1 MRTTKRIP
9 AAGVIEQLADEPYRF
24 QLSQAVRLL
33 LRWLGQQ
40 GVSYEQA
47 MTEVLRFK
55 NSIAQA
61 FPASEIESLEIIKGA
76 EGRHAEASHP
86 TDLPASL
93 SGKYPACVVITPT
106 VIGFLGVSGTL
117 PFHYT
122 QRIGAQHWSDKDEA
136 PQAFI
141 DSLSHRM
148 VTLYCQAWGKH
159 RVEYALDVR
168 GVDTQLPRLLALAG
182 VHSNPFH
189 SGDLST
195 DVAAFYA
202 GLLRMR
208 PVSASAIANVLKG
221 YFNVPVTV
229 QEFVGSWDAIPP
241 SMRSTLG
248 TKVPSLG
255 YGATLGTRLW
265 RHDKRLR
272 LVIGPL
278 DSSKFKRFLP
288 KGEAA
293 TALNKLVTLFAT
305 QGLEY
310 EVQISLTPD
319 CVSPLVIG
327 SNKRLGWE
335 TFLLGPSS
343 GGRHKSISYLLRPN

>member
-9 AAGVIEQLADEPYRF
+9 AAGVIEQLAEEPYRF

-33 LRWLGQQ
+33 LRWLGQR
-40 GVSYEQA
+40 GVGYEQA

-55 NSIAQA
+55 NSLAQA
-61 FPASEIESLEIIKGA
+61 FPASEIESLHVSGGDQGHLA
-76 EGRHAEASHP
+76 DVSRL

-93 SGKYPACVVITPT
+93 SGKVPACVVITPT

-122 QRIGAQHWSDKDEA
+122 QRIGAQHWSDKDESA
-136 PQAFI
+136 QAFI
-141 DSLSHRM
+141 DSLSNRM
-148 VTLYCQAWGKH
+148 VMLYCQTWGKH
-159 RVEYALDVR
+159 RVEYARDVR

-182 VHSNPFH
+182 VQGNPFH
-189 SGDLST
+189 SGELST

-221 YFNVPVTV
+221 YFNVPVKV

-241 SMRSTLG
+241 PMRSTLG
-248 TKVPSLG
+248 TENPSLG
-255 YGATLGTRLW
+255 YGATLGSRLW

-278 DSSKFKRFLP
+278 DSSKFTRFLP
-288 KGEAA
+288 KGDA
-293 TALNKLVTLFAT
+293 TAALSKLVTLFAT

-310 EVQISLTPD
+310 EVEISLTPD
-319 CVSPLVIG
+319 CVSPLIIG
-327 SNKRLGWE
+327 SGKRLGWE

-343 GGRHKSISYLLRPN
+343 NGRHKSIGYLLRPS